1 VSSRWDNA
9 IARLLSAL
17 WRWLLL
23 TAAAGG
29 LMAQD
34 DASRGELLRI
44 QRELQQNRSEVER
57 LLDLRRRHDLGL
69 PPEEAWVPPTTGVPA
84 SSDQRDRLV
93 RELREQE
100 AATAALMDRW
110 NLLRQQAE
118 QLRQDAAAQVAGPGR
133 DAAYTTMPAPGVP
146 LASPPPARPAGEMA
160 PVAAA
165 TPATP
170 AAPAAPSAT
179 ELLALPPPTGVI
191 HGAEDRLQ
199 VAQALLRAGQA
210 LAQRAE
216 QARQNAQ
223 AEVAAA
229 LDQQAKER
237 LVRALDELSSELAQR
252 EPGFAA
258 LYFQGCCRELLF
270 RHAERYEGL
279 TLAKS
284 PRDYQRRE
292 QEVRDS
298 FLAIT
303 ARDVQKQGARGEI
316 EVLGSWGRA
325 ATAAMEHFRWMN
337 VHGSYQP
344 KVDIDAITWSGD
356 KAR

>member
-1 VSSRWDNA
+1 VRLAAANAAVRLLTVGCLGLLLAWSSRPL
-9 IARLLSAL
+9 R
-17 WRWLLL
+17 
-23 TAAAGG
+23 
-29 LMAQD
+29 AQD
-34 DASRGELLRI
+34 DSSRAELLRI

-69 PPEEAWVPPTTGVPA
+69 PPEEAWVPPNLAVPA
-84 SSDQRDRLV
+84 TPDQRDRLV

-110 NLLRQQAE
+110 NQIRQQAE
-118 QLRQDAAAQVAGPGR
+118 QLRKDAAAQVGDSGKDPGF
-133 DAAYTTMPAPGVP
+133 TMMPAPGT
-146 LASPPPARPAGEMA
+146 AMMTQPPARPAAETA
-160 PVAAA
+160 PVAAV
-165 TPATP
+165 
-170 AAPAAPSAT
+170 APAAPRAA
-179 ELLALPPPTGVI
+179 ELLALPPPSGVI

-216 QARQNAQ
+216 QARNNQQAQ
-223 AEVAAA
+223 LAVEF
-229 LDQQAKER
+229 DQQAKER
-237 LVRALDELSSELAQR
+237 LVRALDELASELGQR
-252 EPGFAA
+252 EPGFPA
-258 LYFQGCCRELLF
+258 LFFQGCCRELLF

-279 TLAKS
+279 SLVKS

-316 EVLGSWGRA
+316 EILGTWGRA

-337 VHGSYQP
+337 VHGNYQP
-344 KVDIDAITWSGD
+344 KVDIETITWSGD

>member
-1 VSSRWDNA
+1 MSVAKAALAGLRSRWQGVGA
-9 IARLLSAL
+9 V
-17 WRWLLL
+17 LLL
-23 TAAAGG
+23 CAAGAG
-29 LMAQD
+29 LCAQD
-34 DASRGELLRI
+34 DGSRSELLRI

-69 PPEEAWVPPTTGVPA
+69 PPEEAWVPPSPTIPA
-84 SSDQRDRLV
+84 TSDQRDRLV

-100 AATAALMDRW
+100 AATAALMERW
-110 NLLRQQAE
+110 NQIRQQAE
-118 QLRQDAAAQVAGPGR
+118 QLRNEAAAQVAGAGKEA
-133 DAAYTTMPAPGVP
+133 DSTTMPAPGVAMP
-146 LASPPPARPAGEMA
+146 NLPPARPAAETA
-160 PVAAA
+160 PVAPP
-165 TPATP
+165 PANP
-170 AAPAAPSAT
+170 PRVAD
-179 ELLALPPPTGVI
+179 LLALPPPTGVI
-191 HGAEDRLQ
+191 HGADDHLQ

-216 QARQNAQ
+216 QARSNQQN
-223 AEVAAA
+223 EAAVE
-229 LDQQAKER
+229 LDRQAKER
-237 LVRALDELSSELAQR
+237 LVRALDELAGELSQR
-252 EPGFAA
+252 EPGYAA
-258 LYFQGCCRELLF
+258 LFFQGSCRELLF

-279 TLAKS
+279 SLAKS

-303 ARDVQKQGARGEI
+303 ARDVQKQGARGEV
-316 EVLGSWGRA
+316 EVLGTWGRA

-337 VHGSYQP
+337 VHGNYQP